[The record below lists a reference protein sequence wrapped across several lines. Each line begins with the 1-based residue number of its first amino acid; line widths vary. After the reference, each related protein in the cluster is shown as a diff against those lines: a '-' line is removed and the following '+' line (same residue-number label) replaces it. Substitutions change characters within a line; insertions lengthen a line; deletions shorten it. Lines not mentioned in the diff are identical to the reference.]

1 VSFFDDDD
9 PPTRATSRT
18 GRPSRPAAPRR
29 PQATGGGDGGGASAD
44 RQTVR
49 TRQAV
54 ALGLGI
60 LILILLIFGVKGCL
74 DSRKERA
81 LKDYNRNVA
90 AITSDSDQATK
101 SFFQLLGGGAA
112 AGKDL
117 QVQINQVRLSTEDDV
132 KRAQALDVPDA
143 MRPAQQN
150 LMLVLNLRAAALTV
164 IAEKLGTAQGR
175 GAQAEAATQQIAG
188 QMQAFLTSDVV
199 YSQRTAPLIKQALDE
214 AGIGGQTIPRSKSLP
229 GYTWLAPQTVANA
242 IGGQTVSGSGSGTT
256 AAGTCPAGT
265 ACGHGLDSTSIGTT
279 TLQPGGVS
287 NKVPSKPPPTVSV
300 KFTNQGDNNEK
311 NVAVTVKLTA
321 PGAKVVSAKQTVPQT
336 TPGSQTT
343 VSIKLPTAPA
353 AGTVGTLDVDVAPV
367 AGEKTVDNNKAS
379 YTILFTG

>member
-1 VSFFDDDD
+1 MSFFDDDD
-9 PPTRATSRT
+9 PPTRVTSRS
-18 GRPSRPAAPRR
+18 GRPARPAAPRR
-29 PQATGGGDGGGASAD
+29 PATAGSGGTGGTSAD

-60 LILILLIFGVKGCL
+60 LVLILLIFGVKGCL

-81 LKDYNRNVA
+81 LKDYNRNAA
-90 AITSDSDQATK
+90 AIISDSDQQVMK
-101 SFFQLLGGGAA
+101 PFFELLGGGTA

-117 QVQINQVRLSTEDDV
+117 QVQVNQVRLNAEDDV
-132 KRAQALDVPDA
+132 TRAKALDVPTA

-150 LMLVLNLRAAALTV
+150 LELVLNLRAQALTA
-164 IAEKLGTAQGR
+164 IAEKLATAQGR
-175 GAQAEAATQQIAG
+175 GAQAEAATAEIAG
-188 QMQAFLTSDVV
+188 QMQAFLASDVI

-214 AGIGGQTIPRSKSLP
+214 AGIGGQTIPRSQSLP

-242 IGGQTVSGSGSGTT
+242 IGGQTVSTGTT
-256 AAGTCPAGT
+256 AGGTCPAGT
-265 ACGHGLDSTSIGTT
+265 ACGHGLDSTSIGTV
-279 TLQPGGVS
+279 TLQPGGAS
-287 NKVPSKPPPTVSV
+287 NKVPAKPPPTVTV
-300 KFTNQGDNNEK
+300 KFTNQGDNIEK
-311 NVAVTVKLTA
+311 NVTVTVKLTA
-321 PGAKVVSAKQTVPQT
+321 PGTKPVTAKQTVPQT
-336 TPGSQTT
+336 TAGSQTT

-353 AGTVGTLDVDVAPV
+353 AGTVGTLDVAVAPV

>member
-1 VSFFDDDD
+1 MSFFDDDD
-9 PPTRATSRT
+9 PPTRVTSRT

-29 PQATGGGDGGGASAD
+29 PQAAGGGGGSTD

-54 ALGLGI
+54 ALGLGV
-60 LILILLIFGVKGCL
+60 LVLILLIFGVKGCL

-90 AITSDSDQATK
+90 AITSDSDAAAK
-101 SFFQLLGGGAA
+101 SFFQLLGGGAT

-117 QVQINQVRLSTEDDV
+117 QVQINQVRLSAEDDV
-132 KRAQALDVPDA
+132 KRAQALDVPGA
-143 MRPAQQN
+143 MRSAQQN
-150 LMLVLNLRAAALTV
+150 LMLVLNLRAQALTL

-242 IGGQTVSGSGSGTT
+242 IGGQTVSSGTGT
-256 AAGTCPAGT
+256 GTAAAGTCPAGT

-279 TLQPGGVS
+279 TLQPGGAS
-287 NKVPSKPPPTVSV
+287 NKVPSKPPPTVTV

-311 NVAVTVKLTA
+311 NVTVTVKLTA
-321 PGAKVVSAKQTVPQT
+321 PGAKVVAAKQTVPQT

-343 VSIKLPTAPA
+343 VSIKLPTAPT

-367 AGEKTVDNNKAS
+367 AGEKTLDNNKAS
-379 YTILFTG
+379 YTILFTP